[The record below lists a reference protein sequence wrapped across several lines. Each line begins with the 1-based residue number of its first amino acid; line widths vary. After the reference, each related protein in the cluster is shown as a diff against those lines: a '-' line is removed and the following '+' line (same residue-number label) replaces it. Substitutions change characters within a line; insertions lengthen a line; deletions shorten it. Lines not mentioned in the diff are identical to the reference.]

1 MPTITMQF
9 SEPLNVSIQV
19 GDIAYYCLTT
29 LLGTHDTASQP
40 DIIQIGDII
49 SIVHHNNIIICNWSP
64 NPTSAPYPTQEHFI
78 MFSKDNKVNLS
89 SILGYYAEVKF
100 KNNSPDK
107 AELFSV
113 GSEMFVSSK

>member
-29 LLGTHDTASQP
+29 PLGIHDTASQP
-40 DIIQIGDII
+40 DIIKIGDII
-49 SIVHHNNIIICNWSP
+49 MIYNNNIICNWLP

-100 KNNSPDK
+100 KNNSTNK